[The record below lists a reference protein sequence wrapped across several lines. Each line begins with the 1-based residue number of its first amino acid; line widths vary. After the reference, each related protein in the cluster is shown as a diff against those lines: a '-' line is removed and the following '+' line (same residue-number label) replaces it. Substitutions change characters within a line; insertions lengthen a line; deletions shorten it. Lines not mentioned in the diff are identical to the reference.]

1 MREDVIFE
9 VSFLME
15 SFITDGA
22 FESFDS
28 VVGLHVSAQSWASVK
43 GRIAMFA
50 LEGFVAWVDGLQK
63 GRGQMK

>member
-28 VVGLHVSAQSWASVK
+28 VVGLHESAQS
-43 GRIAMFA
+43 
-50 LEGFVAWVDGLQK
+50 
-63 GRGQMK
+63 